1 MHSRLPTNFTAA
13 DATQHGVSRREL
25 QRMLATGEV
34 ERIGRGLYRRTDGV
48 PLDYD
53 LVEIAVRADKAT
65 LCLVSALARHELTDI
80 IPAAHDV
87 ALPRGAWRPRTSAPV
102 RWHTFDRATFELGR
116 SEISVDDTHALG
128 LYSAPRTIVDA
139 FRLRREVGP
148 EVANEALRRWLRQGG
163 EPSELVR
170 VTNSFPAAKPAILHA
185 LQVLLLFIKA
195 LSAGPT
201 AAYRCDLRCSFERLQ
216 RSQQRFLGSG
226 QDHRDLYQPCRLTAS
241 A

>member
-1 MHSRLPTNFTAA
+1 MHSRLPTSFTAA

-34 ERIGRGLYRRTDGV
+34 ERIGRGLYRRPDGAPV
-48 PLDYD
+48 DDD
-53 LVEIAVRADKAT
+53 LLEIAVRADKAT

-80 IPAAHDV
+80 IPATHDV

-102 RWHTFDRATFELGR
+102 QWHTFDRATFELGR
-116 SEISVDDTHALG
+116 NKISVDDTHVLG
-128 LYSAPRTIVDA
+128 LYSAPRSIVDA

-163 EPSELVR
+163 EPSELMR

-185 LQVLLLFIKA
+185 LQVLL
-195 LSAGPT
+195 
-201 AAYRCDLRCSFERLQ
+201 
-216 RSQQRFLGSG
+216 
-226 QDHRDLYQPCRLTAS
+226 
-241 A
+241 

>member
-1 MHSRLPTNFTAA
+1 MHSDLPMSFTAG

-34 ERIGRGLYRRTDGV
+34 ERIGRGLYLRTDGA

-80 IPAAHDV
+80 IPATHDV

-116 SEISVDDTHALG
+116 REISVDDTHALG
-128 LYSAPRTIVDA
+128 LYNAPRTIVDA

-148 EVANEALRRWLRQGG
+148 EVANESLRRWLRQGG
-163 EPSELVR
+163 EPSELMR
-170 VTNSFPAAKPAILHA
+170 LTNSFPAAKPAILHA
-185 LQVLLLFIKA
+185 LQVLL
-195 LSAGPT
+195 
-201 AAYRCDLRCSFERLQ
+201 
-216 RSQQRFLGSG
+216 
-226 QDHRDLYQPCRLTAS
+226 
-241 A
+241 